1 MIKSNFDKL
10 RSTIDKMSS
19 KSYGPDDRYWKL
31 EQDKAGNGRAVIRF
45 LPERGDGLPFV
56 RLFNHG
62 FKNKA
67 NGKWYIEN
75 CPTTLGE
82 ECPLCQ
88 KNSELWNSGG
98 EAGKKI
104 VSERKRRLSY
114 IANILV
120 VDDPKNPDNN
130 GKVFLFKFGKKIYD
144 MIVDKINPVYED
156 EAPVNV
162 FCPIN
167 GADFDLRMR
176 KVENF
181 PNYDKSVFTAPAAL
195 FDGDEDKIQTVL
207 DQMHDLEAEVAKD
220 KFKPYADLKKRF
232 DQTIGVAVPAVAP
245 EEDYEPAEAPAPAP
259 ATSKLARPLPS
270 VPKED
275 ADEDEE
281 DLAYFSRLAALPN

>member
-1 MIKSNFDKL
+1 M
-10 RSTIDKMSS
+10 
-19 KSYGPDDRYWKL
+19 DDDIVCSIWKHI
-31 EQDKAGNGRAVIRF
+31 AGVI
-45 LPERGDGLPFV
+45 PGSGL
-56 RLFNHG
+56 
-62 FKNKA
+62 A
-67 NGKWYIEN
+67 SQIEHIG
-75 CPTTLGE
+75 CE
-82 ECPLCQ
+82 